1 MTEREAVTK
10 KLRTFRASKKGG
22 LASSEFNLYD
32 ETVEKLV
39 KTIACDY
46 KVWQLQWDAYHD
58 EMGNTMARLI
68 DSFTK
73 LQDLTQVGP
82 DSKVLSIN
90 RDKEKA

>member
-1 MTEREAVTK
+1 MTEREVVTK
-10 KLRTFRASKKGG
+10 KARTFGASKEVD
-22 LASSEFNLYD
+22 LAALKRSIYQD
-32 ETVEKLV
+32 TVSDLV

-82 DSKVLSIN
+82 ESKVLPIN
-90 RDKEKA
+90 RDK